1 MTNNFNLQQ
10 LQKVKIPVN
19 KPIKEVNGLYKESY
33 NTIMKEIEAAVK
45 NILINQENYN
55 CLNGH
60 TIQNNQQNQE
70 NLY

>member
-1 MTNNFNLQQ
+1 M
-10 LQKVKIPVN
+10 KIPVKKN
-19 KPIKEVNGLYKESY
+19 LTKEVNGLYKESY

-60 TIQNNQQNQE
+60 TFQNNQ
-70 NLY
+70 